1 MIFLLKNRGSK
12 REAKKAP
19 VDIIAKV
26 IETLDTFIAEKKVT
40 QCKAIIN
47 PTKQNFKRLIKVI
60 FKGAFLTTINN
71 KTKKDPNNILYQ
83 TKEIALIE
91 INAPKIA
98 VKPQINTIKC
108 K

>member
-1 MIFLLKNRGSK
+1 MGSK
-12 REAKKAP
+12 SEAKKAP

-40 QCKAIIN
+40 QCNAIKN
-47 PTKQNFKRLIKVI
+47 PTKLNFKRV
-60 FKGAFLTTINN
+60 FRETFNCTFLTTINN
-71 KTKKDPNNILYQ
+71 KTKKAPNNILYQ
-83 TKEIALIE
+83 TNEIAFID
-91 INAPKIA
+91 INAPNIA